1 MFNETLGESDNL
13 IVREETRTLRC
24 LRQRSSASAKIQLVL
39 PGGRSLSGHARLS
52 HEPLSSP
59 FR

>member
-1 MFNETLGESDNL
+1 MFNETLGESDNS
-13 IVREETRTLRC
+13 VREETRTLRC

-39 PGGRSLSGHARLS
+39 AGGRSLSGHARLS